1 MKNRNLLLDFLD
13 RISLSKINIL
23 YCLMAL
29 ILHILLSCII
39 KLSSINDFKFSFNGI
54 KDLEEVTKIITS
66 EIGRETLKA

>member
-1 MKNRNLLLDFLD
+1 
-13 RISLSKINIL
+13 
-23 YCLMAL
+23 MAL